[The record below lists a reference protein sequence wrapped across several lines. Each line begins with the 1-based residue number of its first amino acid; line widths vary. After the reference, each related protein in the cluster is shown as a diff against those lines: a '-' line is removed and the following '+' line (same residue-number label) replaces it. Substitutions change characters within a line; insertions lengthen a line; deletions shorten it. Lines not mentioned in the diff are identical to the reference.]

1 MKIILALILSTSLSI
16 KALAEEVDFEERNR
30 HIFCSS
36 HLGLMS
42 RFLDEGSTEYQGL
55 AFMARVHGDR
65 ARELGATRKHFEDV
79 MMYLKDVFNNDK
91 EGWETFSNQSERLCL
106 PKP

>member
-1 MKIILALILSTSLSI
+1 MNFILALLLSI
-16 KALAEEVDFEERNR
+16 FFSIDSFAEEVNFEERNR
-30 HIFCSS
+30 RIFCSS
-36 HLGLMS
+36 HLALIS
-42 RFLDEGSTEYQGL
+42 TFLEQGSTEYQGL
-55 AFMARVHGDR
+55 VFMARVHGDK

-91 EGWETFSNQSERLCL
+91 EGWEALSKQSQRLCL